1 LKISP
6 DERLLYTFVEAKI
19 FEMIAL
25 AENHGINVY
34 DGLLRYPRGKNS
46 LEKILTALL
55 FVNIDRR
62 PNLNFL
68 TSLPLDSSRYSKSI
82 EITNRVSSVL
92 DKAPLSPEN
101 LFYEV
106 FQSPNTMVEAFK
118 EQLRLESQGQVQIPP
133 ALPFFEEMLK
143 DAPQIAK
150 TLPQHS
156 QSQQKIHRSHR
167 QQMRKLLE
175 TEQNTNWC
183 RQLTSAFEA
192 ALQRLKSAHTQG
204 QITAYPFLKILPK
217 KSYVDLMIQAVNTI
231 VTDTEL
237 QHVSRSLFLLQLGER
252 VESACLVWRK
262 QNAGIIDELVNVY
275 KIYADFFTAPK
286 RKLEHFREM
295 WLRALQMNAESGVS
309 LDPEWP
315 KWSNQIC
322 MMVGQELYRILY
334 DHLTFNTRALKPQD
348 PENPHLRQDAPVLF
362 EVTSDDPGAAHY
374 EIRVHPILLKWYK
387 ASGRHASLVF
397 NPTELPMLCPPLPWI
412 DTKQGGY
419 LLSSSDATRFIR
431 KTTYFPGADAAADD
445 DLDFDISMIPRVLD
459 SLNTLAAC
467 PWKVNQPILDVMLLV
482 ARGGGE
488 KSLSMPETKSL
499 IPVPR
504 KIFDRTL
511 PREERISAYR
521 QFMNIRKIHDET
533 RSLWATEMYRL
544 SIANEYRNK
553 VFWFPHSMD
562 FRGRVYPCPPHFH
575 HMGESIVFHYLFN

>member
-1 LKISP
+1 
-6 DERLLYTFVEAKI
+6 
-19 FEMIAL
+19 
-25 AENHGINVY
+25 
-34 DGLLRYPRGKNS
+34 
-46 LEKILTALL
+46 
-55 FVNIDRR
+55 

-237 QHVSRSLFLLQLGER
+237 QHV
-252 VESACLVWRK
+252 
-262 QNAGIIDELVNVY
+262 
-275 KIYADFFTAPK
+275 
-286 RKLEHFREM
+286 
-295 WLRALQMNAESGVS
+295 
-309 LDPEWP
+309 
-315 KWSNQIC
+315 
-322 MMVGQELYRILY
+322 
-334 DHLTFNTRALKPQD
+334 
-348 PENPHLRQDAPVLF
+348 
-362 EVTSDDPGAAHY
+362 
-374 EIRVHPILLKWYK
+374 
-387 ASGRHASLVF
+387 
-397 NPTELPMLCPPLPWI
+397 
-412 DTKQGGY
+412 
-419 LLSSSDATRFIR
+419 
-431 KTTYFPGADAAADD
+431 
-445 DLDFDISMIPRVLD
+445 
-459 SLNTLAAC
+459 
-467 PWKVNQPILDVMLLV
+467 
-482 ARGGGE
+482 
-488 KSLSMPETKSL
+488 
-499 IPVPR
+499 
-504 KIFDRTL
+504 
-511 PREERISAYR
+511 
-521 QFMNIRKIHDET
+521 
-533 RSLWATEMYRL
+533 
-544 SIANEYRNK
+544 
-553 VFWFPHSMD
+553 
-562 FRGRVYPCPPHFH
+562 
-575 HMGESIVFHYLFN
+575 